1 MNFIPPEVYTDM
13 YARQQGPSRPPAQP
27 QMNLY
32 NRFEDPNVIQHERQ
46 PPPSQQQP
54 SPPQQQ
60 PSPPYAPPPAAAYHP
75 PTAVVDGGGQGY
87 PNAGGYSGGYAS
99 TPGPAYGYAAAPGGA
114 TTAAYGAPGLPPGG
128 AYGSQGPQPP
138 APPTQASPAPHAGSA
153 PTHSGMANPS
163 IIQVSHVRVSKVSE
177 RSKLLDH
184 PSIPRITTIDVEN
197 DVARRTPG
205 APHIVT
211 ASRMCVRPTFHTFPS
226 TKSLQTAVPLPIG
239 INVRPFVQEKEQE
252 VDFSELGNKM
262 IRCRKCSGY
271 INPFT
276 TFTSDGMKWQCIL
289 CKNVNAIAR
298 EYYRAIDAATGQR
311 ADIGSRPE
319 LLYAS
324 ADFLATPEF
333 LRRAPH
339 RPVLLL
345 LLDCSHP
352 AVASGL
358 LRAMCQ
364 GALAALEKL
373 KDNDALHMCVVGYD
387 STVYFF
393 NVSPNNSAPSIVASP
408 DTVEDIANINDNFLL
423 ETVELPLATNEMIVS
438 VKESYEMLKQ
448 LLEMIPNDFQ
458 HTKEVGCAYG
468 GAITACISIL
478 SGFGGKIISSIC
490 GMPSAG
496 EGKLKKRFDVE
507 KLSNKPKEYTMLGA
521 GNDWYKQRAL
531 ACSNCSVSIDIINGA
546 PDDIDLATIA
556 PLARLTSGSI
566 VQATAQTMSG
576 MADQMEHMLLRCCA
590 FDCILR
596 IRTSTGLSVPN
607 FFGHCHVRQPDLL
620 SLPVASTDSSYAVEL
635 QLSPEF
641 KGSFAY
647 VQFALVY
654 TNLSRERRIR
664 VHTMQIPVSE
674 NAHTVINS
682 IDSLGMTTFLAKM
695 CVDYATNM
703 PFVDAQKTVTEK
715 VITALRYSL
724 QLAKQQGVNEGAG
737 ELLLPDSMRFMLQ
750 LLNGFYRIP
759 ATGLATSKPIKPD
772 DRIASMATVMTSAP
786 EPMVPYY
793 VGWSYQLFS
802 PHVSVAELPM
812 PIFSTQT
819 HFQSEGIYFVNLG
832 FALILWYGSAANK
845 MILHA
850 LGVLS
855 EEEASGADEGQLLV
869 SPEELAALRERVE
882 TLVWQHKCIN
892 TPVFTSALEPC
903 KQGNRTYE
911 PSMLRIMTEDEVHG
925 IPSYGGF
932 LLKIWQGVTAVAK
945 K

>member
-1 MNFIPPEVYTDM
+1 
-13 YARQQGPSRPPAQP
+13 
-27 QMNLY
+27 
-32 NRFEDPNVIQHERQ
+32 
-46 PPPSQQQP
+46 
-54 SPPQQQ
+54 
-60 PSPPYAPPPAAAYHP
+60 
-75 PTAVVDGGGQGY
+75 
-87 PNAGGYSGGYAS
+87 
-99 TPGPAYGYAAAPGGA
+99 
-114 TTAAYGAPGLPPGG
+114 
-128 AYGSQGPQPP
+128 
-138 APPTQASPAPHAGSA
+138 
-153 PTHSGMANPS
+153 
-163 IIQVSHVRVSKVSE
+163 
-177 RSKLLDH
+177 
-184 PSIPRITTIDVEN
+184 
-197 DVARRTPG
+197 
-205 APHIVT
+205 
-211 ASRMCVRPTFHTFPS
+211 
-226 TKSLQTAVPLPIG
+226 
-239 INVRPFVQEKEQE
+239 
-252 VDFSELGNKM
+252 M

-607 FFGHCHVRQPDLL
+607 FLATATCANPTCSR
-620 SLPVASTDSSYAVEL
+620 S
-635 QLSPEF
+635 LSPPPTPPTRWSCSF
-641 KGSFAY
+641 RRSSRALLRTSSLHWCTRTCHGSAAFACI
-647 VQFALVY
+647 QCKSL
-654 TNLSRERRIR
+654 
-664 VHTMQIPVSE
+664 VSE

-932 LLKIWQGVTAVAK
+932 LLKIWQGVYGRWPK